1 MSFIVFATAN
11 SAAELPAGN
20 STNIGQFGLV
30 YGGALYVYLGEGNG
44 DTGVDSG
51 YIYVNDITN
60 ESLLIG
66 PTGPTGA
73 TGLTGEQGSTGATG
87 LMGSTGA
94 TGLTGLT
101 GSTGST
107 GVQGPSG
114 PQGATGP
121 YGIIEGTAAGGDL
134 TGTYTNPTV
143 AKIQGQPV
151 STAIPQ
157 NGQAL
162 QWNGAAWVPGSVLGG
177 GSGGGGVVYYL
188 NYANTTGIEPVTG
201 LPASPVAVSLLG
213 RTYSSGSG
221 SIQSANLTEGSYSL
235 VCGFVT
241 IPSEPGVTDIPAGLW
256 DFNIWARIV
265 GDGGGANQ
273 TQLQVRTYKYTSST
287 NTYASLA
294 NSDDVYVYDPV
305 TVSQYIAN
313 VTMPQTTLLSTD
325 RIYVEL
331 WAQKNVNQLRQIE
344 FYFDSLHPTHVHT
357 TIPSVAGSGLVKAID
372 GVFQTPAS
380 LLVDADVATNA
391 AIALSKLAMSQVGV
405 YSNNTLTGGGD
416 LSASRTLGLAALT
429 TAAISVG
436 SSNQVAAITVDQF
449 GRIVSANNADITPNS
464 IGAFAG
470 RGWEANRTYNIGDI
484 VSVGDAGY
492 VYGQLYI
499 SRQNG
504 NIGNPP
510 QESVDQW
517 EYVRADAKSIYGK
530 GIVYS
535 SSLEE
540 NQGLL
545 YQPSSDKFV
554 YQTIQPALTSAA
566 PLALSAGGTGS
577 TSAAAALTALG
588 AQAALTSAA
597 PLAIN
602 KGGTGATSAQ
612 AAISSLGVG
621 MRMIE
626 ANTTGPITGTMNT
639 SVSPNTF
646 TVTAPGV
653 FTTDNYTP
661 VLGDIIAFAYQSPTS
676 QNGFWEVTTVG
687 ASGVQPVF
695 TRPSWFTGTA
705 KATMSMTR
713 FGAAQA
719 GFITVFLG
727 PLGNNEIS
735 VGTTLISF
743 ARVCLRT
750 STSTLGANTF
760 TGTQTLRAGATGA
773 GLAPLF
779 FQAGSLMTTPQA
791 HAVEWDSNL
800 MYTTPGALSTAN
812 LRRTINAGYI
822 PVFTSADIL
831 TLGAAQST
839 IQASAFT
846 STAAGVLGQTILDTV
861 GDALYICTGT
871 GTAGSAK
878 WRRVSLSTF

>member
-1 MSFIVFATAN
+1 
-11 SAAELPAGN
+11 
-20 STNIGQFGLV
+20 
-30 YGGALYVYLGEGNG
+30 
-44 DTGVDSG
+44 
-51 YIYVNDITN
+51 
-60 ESLLIG
+60 
-66 PTGPTGA
+66 
-73 TGLTGEQGSTGATG
+73 
-87 LMGSTGA
+87 
-94 TGLTGLT
+94 
-101 GSTGST
+101 
-107 GVQGPSG
+107 
-114 PQGATGP
+114 
-121 YGIIEGTAAGGDL
+121 
-134 TGTYTNPTV
+134 
-143 AKIQGQPV
+143 
-151 STAIPQ
+151 
-157 NGQAL
+157 
-162 QWNGAAWVPGSVLGG
+162 
-177 GSGGGGVVYYL
+177 
-188 NYANTTGIEPVTG
+188 
-201 LPASPVAVSLLG
+201 VSLLG

-235 VCGFVT
+235 ICGFVT
-241 IPSEPGVTDIPAGLW
+241 IPSEPGITNIPAGLW
-256 DFNIWARIV
+256 DFNIWARIA
-265 GDGGGANQ
+265 GDGGGTNQ
-273 TQLQVRTYKYTSST
+273 TQFQVRIYKYTSST
-287 NTYASLA
+287 STYASLA
-294 NSDDVYVYDPV
+294 NSDDVYVYDPS
-305 TVSQYIAN
+305 TVAQYIAN
-313 VTMPQTTLLSTD
+313 VTMPQITLLSTD

-357 TIPSVAGSGLVKAID
+357 TIPSVAGSGLVKAVD

-449 GRIVSANNADITPNS
+449 GRIASASNVAITPNS

-470 RGWEANRTYNIGDI
+470 RGWEANHTYNIGDI

-492 VYGQLYI
+492 IYGQLYI

-597 PLAIN
+597 PLGIDQ
-602 KGGTGATSAQ
+602 GGTGEITQETARIAMGGFQ
-612 AAISSLGVG
+612 QVDWAI
-621 MRMIE
+621 
-626 ANTTGPITGTMNT
+626 TGTITGTMNIGVT
-639 SVSPNTF
+639 PNTF
-646 TVTAPGV
+646 TYGTS
-653 FTTDNYTP
+653 TTLTIDGGTP
-661 VLGDIIAFAYQSPTS
+661 SLGDTVFVSGQSSTSTPNGAANGPWVITQAGITGVRPTIL
-676 QNGFWEVTTVG
+676 
-687 ASGVQPVF
+687 
-695 TRPSWFTGTA
+695 TRPTWFSGTA
-705 KATMSMTR
+705 KNNMICVVKYGNSN
-713 FGAAQA
+713 A
-719 GFITVFLG
+719 GIVRSTIGTVSTTKTD
-727 PLGNNEIS
+727 IS
-735 VGTTLISF
+735 VGTTVLSGVVLVGRSSNASLAGNAF
-743 ARVCLRT
+743 TGRQ
-750 STSTLGANTF
+750 TLAANT
-760 TGTQTLRAGATGA
+760 GTVN
-773 GLAPLF
+773 PLS
-779 FQAGSLMTTPQA
+779 FQPSTTMLTSLSA

-800 MYTTPGALSTAN
+800 MYITPGALSTAN